1 MKKNNNEKRKKKV
14 VQELNWAT
22 AQLYWDKGIVLQ
34 ERGQFGLGESHNTV
48 VVL

>member
-1 MKKNNNEKRKKKV
+1 MKNEKKKV

-34 ERGQFGLGESHNTV
+34 ERGRFGLGEGHNTV